1 MSDSLYGTVLRFHGG
16 SGVAKMHGIT
26 ISPINAPDVGSG
38 PVHMMRYI
46 PEIDEAEVA
55 MTRRSAPRR
64 MTRAEIKAADELLM
78 ALTTMPEVQ
87 R

>member
-1 MSDSLYGTVLRFHGG
+1 MSLDLYYTALVVHSGI
-16 SGVAKMHGIT
+16 GVAKMHGIT
-26 ISPINAPDVGSG
+26 ISPISAPDVGSG

-55 MTRRSAPRR
+55 MTKRSAPRR
-64 MTRAEIKAADELLM
+64 MTRAEIKAADELLT
-78 ALTTMPEVQ
+78 ALTTLPEIE